1 MRSGQKKTGK
11 FIKIKM
17 TMNKHTPVLYN
28 QVIDELSDTNLTKI
42 IDATAGQGGYLK
54 TLLADKS
61 KKILAIDIDPLQ
73 IKRLKEIYKEEHKSG
88 RIIFQQGNFANLDK
102 FAKKHN
108 FYPASAVIFDLGLS
122 WDQMI
127 SYHKGFSYK
136 QEQDDLDMRFNSR
149 FKYTAA
155 DLLNNLTEDQLLDV
169 FMSFSE
175 EPKSFDLVKEIIR
188 VRAKKTIKK
197 VADLN
202 KVIAKISKK
211 DSTYRRIYQA
221 LRIAVNNEFVNLKKG
236 LDSALKIL
244 DLNGKILCLTFNPT
258 EDRIV
263 KRFIKNNNLAS
274 KTIKNKS
281 AEANFEKIA
290 TLRVIVKTND
300 K

>member
-1 MRSGQKKTGK
+1 
-11 FIKIKM
+11 M

>member
-1 MRSGQKKTGK
+1 
-11 FIKIKM
+11 
-17 TMNKHTPVLYN
+17 MNKHTPVLYN

>member
-1 MRSGQKKTGK
+1 
-11 FIKIKM
+11 
-17 TMNKHTPVLYN
+17 MNKHTPVLYN

-102 FAKKHN
+102 FTKKHN
-108 FYPASAVIFDLGLS
+108 FYPVSAVIFDLGLS

-149 FKYTAA
+149 FKYTAT

-188 VRAKKTIKK
+188 VRAKKPIKK